1 MAHQKPNIVDTMK
14 QLPKLV
20 EIKKEN
26 AHAEPS

>member
-1 MAHQKPNIVDTMK
+1 MAHQKSNVVNTMK

-26 AHAEPS
+26 AHADPS